1 MRAASFLNGLTFV
14 FAVATAACNNPF
26 SSDDDATRIRLRNA
40 STFELTAVTFA
51 PGTSR
56 VEFARIGPAEVTP
69 YSDVASAYSYGYL
82 DVRVNGERRQ
92 LQPIDYVGE
101 SPIGSGRFTYVITV
115 DAATRN
121 PSVQLVR
128 DD

>member
-1 MRAASFLNGLTFV
+1 MRAAPFLKALTFV
-14 FAVATAACNNPF
+14 FAVASAACNNPF
-26 SSDDDATRIRLRNA
+26 SSDDATRIRLRNA

-101 SPIGSGRFTYVITV
+101 SPIGSGRFTYVITI
-115 DAATRN
+115 DAATLN
-121 PSVQLVR
+121 PSMRLVR

>member
-1 MRAASFLNGLTFV
+1 MRAAALLKTLTL
-14 FAVATAACNNPF
+14 VAIAAAAACSNPL
-26 SSDDDATRIRLRNA
+26 SSADGTQIRLRNA

-51 PGTSR
+51 SGASE
-56 VEFARIGPAEVTP
+56 VKFARLGPSEVTA
-69 YSDVASAYSYGYL
+69 YAEVASAYRYGYL

-101 SPIGSGRFTYVITV
+101 NVIGSGRFTYVITI

-121 PSVQLVR
+121 PSVALVR